1 LNAWLNQE
9 TQKAMFESE
18 GKEDKFKMFR
28 YILAT
33 YQVLM
38 TSFRAFPGLR
48 IANFHAKAMFD
59 DLTKDATQKDRA
71 ERADKAQGVGGMASL
86 VLDVSG
92 RARDLWGRD
101 ASLIL
106 GVRQIQAPGG
116 KLQREVITQFD
127 SNADMLVKNRFEGRL
142 PAKIPANL
150 RAAIKLIRGT

>member
-1 LNAWLNQE
+1 
-9 TQKAMFESE
+9 MS
-18 GKEDKFKMFR
+18 
-28 YILAT
+28 
-33 YQVLM
+33 
-38 TSFRAFPGLR
+38 
-48 IANFHAKAMFD
+48 
-59 DLTKDATQKDRA
+59 
-71 ERADKAQGVGGMASL
+71 SL

-150 RAAIKLIRGT
+150 RAAIKLIRGC